1 MTTTWTIS
9 QIDHSFKD
17 GKPTPTTAHWQC
29 THTDGVFTGSVY
41 STASVA
47 GITEITT
54 QGVLNQVWSNGVN
67 KEATEKACI
76 DQATNQRIAAGAIRL
91 NEAVTSPVSSLP
103 LDQAKESALAQVD
116 SHHSTV
122 ITKLVGNPTQAEKDT
137 WTIKLD
143 TATAVLAGTAPSV
156 AGQAFLSAAGITTV
170 EDQKAWA
177 QAVQVKAAGYAGIVG
192 VGEKLRADARQNI
205 KASTTTDEVNAALE
219 ASIQKT
225 EAAVQ
230 ACLNV

>member
-1 MTTTWTIS
+1 MQWTIS
-9 QIDHSFKD
+9 QIDQSFKD

-29 THTDGVFTGSVY
+29 THTDGDFTGSVY

-54 QGVLNQVWSNGVN
+54 QGVLDHIWANGVN
-67 KEATEKACI
+67 KEDTEKACI

-91 NEAVTSPVSSLP
+91 NEAVTAPVSSLP
-103 LDQAKESALAQVD
+103 LDQAKASALAQVD
-116 SHHSTV
+116 NHHSTV
-122 ITKLVGNPTQAEKDT
+122 VTKLVGNPTQAEKDT
-137 WTIKLD
+137 WTMKLD
-143 TATAVLAGTAPSV
+143 TATAVIAGTAPSV

-177 QAVQVKAAGYAGIVG
+177 QSVQVKAAGYAGIVG
-192 VGEKLRADARQNI
+192 VGEKLRADARQTI
-205 KASTTTDEVNAALE
+205 KAAMTTDEVNAALE

-225 EAAVQ
+225 EAAVK
-230 ACLNV
+230 ACLSV